1 LKPETLT
8 IRDVHRSQWIKSKFL
23 DALDRKKETNMTP
36 KLTGV
41 AKGVILR
48 LAIDNGGLREGLKS
62 GFAEVTK
69 VPMLGSR

>member
-1 LKPETLT
+1 
-8 IRDVHRSQWIKSKFL
+8 
-23 DALDRKKETNMTP
+23 MTP